1 MEIAMLF
8 YIGIIL
14 AAIFV
19 AIMLYTGKMEKKR
32 K

>member
-1 MEIAMLF
+1 MVITMLL
-8 YIGIIL
+8 YIGLIL